1 MSAVDDPRL
10 STHRTAPSGF
20 RGWVA
25 RRPLT
30 AFLVLVFGIGWP
42 LLSVP
47 ALVDHGVL
55 PGGEV
60 PEEPFTLAL
69 TLLVMLPTALWV
81 TAVADGRPAVRVLLR
96 RALRWRFAPG
106 WWAAVVL
113 ALPLLTVALGVAAGR
128 SLQTGDLAGVL
139 AGAVVSIVTA
149 VLLVHLWEET
159 VWAGFFQGRLEA
171 RYGYL
176 AAAAL
181 TAVPFAGVHLPLQ
194 FTGDRSVG
202 ELLTAVGALLVF
214 GVVMRLMV
222 GVTVH
227 GAAGSLLAAGVVHAA
242 FNASN
247 NEGGLADEL
256 LGGGQPT
263 VFAVAAAALFTAGA
277 FATLRARGRAR

>member
-10 STHRTAPSGF
+10 RTRRSTAPGF

-30 AFLVLVFGIGWP
+30 AFLVLVFGLGWP

-47 ALVDHGVL
+47 ALAERGVL

-60 PEEPFTLAL
+60 PEEPFALAL
-69 TLLVMLPTALWV
+69 TLLVMLPAALWV
-81 TAVADGRPAVRVLLR
+81 TAVADGREAVRVLLR
-96 RALRWRFAPG
+96 RALRWRFGPG

-113 ALPLLTVALGVAAGR
+113 ALPVLTVALGVAAGR
-128 SLQTGDLAGVL
+128 SLETGDLVGVL
-139 AGAVVSIVTA
+139 AGAVVSVVTA

-171 RYGYL
+171 RYGWL

-194 FTGDRSVG
+194 FIGDPSGG

-214 GVVMRLMV
+214 GIVMRLMV

-227 GAAGSLLAAGVVHAA
+227 GAAGSLLAAGVLHAV

-247 NEGGLADEL
+247 NEGDLADEL

-263 VFAVAAAALFTAGA
+263 VFAVAAAVLFTAGA
-277 FATLRARGRAR
+277 FAVLRAGGRAR

>member
-10 STHRTAPSGF
+10 TTRRTTPPGF

-30 AFLVLVFGIGWP
+30 AFLVLVFGLGWP
-42 LLSVP
+42 LVSVP
-47 ALVDHGVL
+47 ALADHGVL

-69 TLLVMLPTALWV
+69 TLLVMLPAALWV

-96 RALRWRFAPG
+96 RALRWRFSPG

-113 ALPLLTVALGVAAGR
+113 ALPLLTLGLGVLGGR
-128 SLQTGDLAGVL
+128 SLDTGDLAGAL
-139 AGAVVSIVTA
+139 AGAVVSIITA
-149 VLLVHLWEET
+149 VVLVHLWEET
-159 VWAGFFQGRLEA
+159 VWAGFFQGRLEP

-176 AAAAL
+176 PAAAM
-181 TAVPFAGVHLPLQ
+181 TAVPFAAIHLPLQ
-194 FTGDRSVG
+194 FIGDSSAG

-214 GVVMRLMV
+214 GLVMRLMV

-227 GAAGSLLAAGVVHAA
+227 GAAGSLLAAGVVHAV

-247 NEGGLADEL
+247 NSGDLADEL
-256 LGGGQPT
+256 LSGGQPT
-263 VFAVAAAALFTAGA
+263 GFAVAAAALFTAA
-277 FATLRARGRAR
+277 AYATLRARGRAR